1 MNLKNAYLR
10 VTAETREQFEAGIE
24 KADLVYIDSAF
35 FPPEEYAA
43 SVRKAHEAGKLC
55 GLRLPYIW
63 RRRAEE
69 YFNRYGEL
77 AREAGFDI
85 YLFRNTESL
94 LYFDEK
100 GLISDTPFAADS
112 SIYMF
117 NSAATAELTEL
128 VPESSGEK
136 LSGFTMPLELN
147 QRELCRLG
155 ADAAAVSSKLMRELV
170 VYGRAPMMVSA
181 QCINKTVT
189 SCDGTEKLLM
199 LKDRK
204 QAEMP
209 VKNCCRF
216 CFNQIYNSVP
226 TVLYDMSEVLRNV
239 PHDCV
244 RYDFTVESGREALRI
259 LSGELPENGAYTR
272 GHLRRGV

>member
-1 MNLKNAYLR
+1 M
-10 VTAETREQFEAGIE
+10 TAETAEQFEAAVE
-24 KADLVYIDSAF
+24 KAELIYIDSAF
-35 FPPEEYAA
+35 FAPEDYAA
-43 SVRKAHEAGKLC
+43 SVHTAHAAGKLC

-63 RRRAEE
+63 RNKAEE
-69 YFNRYGEL
+69 YFDRHKDEVR
-77 AREAGFDI
+77 AAGFDI

-94 LYFDEK
+94 LYFEEER
-100 GLISDTPFAADS
+100 LLSDTPFVTDS
-112 SIYMF
+112 SLYVF
-117 NSAATAELTEL
+117 NDAAAAELVDF
-128 VPESSGEK
+128 VPESSRDR

-147 QRELCRLG
+147 QSELCRLS
-155 ADAAAVSSKLMRELV
+155 ADAAKVCGSMMRELV

-181 QCINKTVT
+181 QCINKTV
-189 SCDGTEKLLM
+189 SGCDGTEKLIM
-199 LKDRK
+199 LRDRK

-226 TVLYDMSEVLRNV
+226 TVLYDMSEVLEAV

-244 RYDFTVESGREALRI
+244 RYDFTTESGREALHI
-259 LSGELPENGAYTR
+259 LSGGLPADGAYTR